1 MHQIVR
7 HYLITRLMVLYLKL
21 IKHYPPKYVTTTTRT
36 TAMIAFKTVT
46 KSATVDGIQKTPS
59 IKTPSIRTQTNLN
72 YLLHLIIT

>member
-1 MHQIVR
+1 MLYASMALSNNQT
-7 HYLITRLMVLYLKL
+7 YGTITLP
-21 IKHYPPKYVTTTTRT
+21 PPKYVTNTTRT

-72 YLLHLIIT
+72 YLIIT